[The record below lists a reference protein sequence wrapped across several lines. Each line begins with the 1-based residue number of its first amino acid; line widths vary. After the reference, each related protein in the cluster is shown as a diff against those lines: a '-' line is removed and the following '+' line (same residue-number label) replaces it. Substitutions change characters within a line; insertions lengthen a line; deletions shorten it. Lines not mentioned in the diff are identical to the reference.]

1 MPSKKPAKKARKARE
16 WDVMHAPCG
25 AIIDLKTIH
34 ASDMDEYDDCKQIRV
49 REILPR
55 KRRSKR

>member
-16 WDVMHAPCG
+16 WTIDVYGGGFIHRLPNAPG
-25 AIIDLKTIH
+25 AIEK
-34 ASDMDEYDDCKQIRV
+34 IRV

-55 KRRSKR
+55 KLAKAKRGGK